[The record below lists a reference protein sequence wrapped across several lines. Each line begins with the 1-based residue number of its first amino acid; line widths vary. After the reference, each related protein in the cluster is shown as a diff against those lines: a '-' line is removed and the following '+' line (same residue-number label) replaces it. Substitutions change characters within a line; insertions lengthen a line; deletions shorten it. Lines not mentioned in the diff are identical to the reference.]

1 MPQIFH
7 SFPKFIMVVISEI
20 FSSSSSTPDYVYDV
34 FLSFRGYDTRFSF
47 TDHLYN
53 ALVNAN
59 ITTFLDDEEIE
70 TGLSLKAE
78 LETAIKT
85 SRVSIIVLSQNY
97 ASSTWCLNELVL
109 ILEQHRN
116 SNHIVVPIF
125 YHVEPTV
132 IRKQQSSF
140 GEAMGEHKQ
149 RMETEINVEKRS
161 QWAQKIDLWSKALT
175 EVANLKGEIAKGRKE
190 TELIDK
196 IVADIHR
203 KLGVPLNNTLPP
215 LIGMYYDID
224 FITSWLNDGSSHTG
238 DILTI
243 WGMGGIGKT
252 SLAEYVFRLHSQEFQ
267 RSSFVADI
275 SRKCAEKSVHCLIC
289 KNKFI
294 MTFQK
299 QVWFKFIVFLVL
311 DDVDNIDHLDAL
323 LGKKGFHPGSKII
336 ITTKDVSLTKKCQ
349 VFYQMVQPKHTM
361 HLLQGLDD
369 YKSLQLLSVWAFKRI
384 SPKEGYEE
392 VSDTLV
398 KYCGGHPLALK
409 VLGRSLCN
417 RDVAVWKDCIE
428 RLKEEPDSCIKNVL
442 QMSIDSL
449 PSAKDKELFKHIAC
463 FFVGENRESTEII
476 LMACGVHTVLGIE
489 NLIDRCLLW
498 ISWDNK
504 LMMHQLLQE
513 IGRDIVRQESPNMPE
528 KQSRLWR
535 HEESFKVL
543 KQKKGKGNI
552 LGLALDM
559 RMLEKDKLH
568 ELEMDALSKMDN
580 LMLLQLNHVHQLKGS
595 YKNFPEELRWLCM
608 HGSTLE
614 YIPLDLQLENL
625 VVLDMS
631 YSRLVSFDMSYSDPQ
646 RHENRQK
653 LTGFGSICE
662 QFRSLC
668 GLLKLPILN
677 NRQKVTTPG
686 TKGKPLLGSLK
697 ILNLSYCEWLRSL
710 GSFFEF
716 PALER
721 LILSNCIRLIEVCE
735 SIEQCDELE
744 HIDLSYCN
752 EARNLVRTIGKVKNV
767 KILNLDGCN
776 LTEFPIEANNIVIN
790 SQAYYSAIVKVI
802 PRDFKSSSTYLLNSL
817 VWLSLNNNHL
827 SNESFPVDMSGLF
840 MLKELSLDG
849 NDWFLCPIG
858 TLPRLE
864 KLSIDHCRR
873 LTTIEHPPPTLKHLI
888 FSVHYKLGKVVFD
901 QDMSPIKLS
910 GTGGEGPF
918 IEGMF
923 KEANMADVE
932 EKLLHSLGWTDLDFT
947 KIQPVKGTSEIQ
959 MLYEFGIF
967 STFYVGSEMPNWI
980 SHKSKG
986 LSISFTIPSSPNNLR
1001 GLNFSFVLNVSK
1013 EVIILDADTKISNIT
1028 KKRAWVYECPVF
1040 CTETPKGITYLSH
1053 WMFGKNE
1060 MENGDQITVSILE
1073 YEVFCV
1079 KECGVSFV
1087 YDEDDDGKKNMEEE
1101 EDVLGY
1107 YKSWNHIIGGDLS
1120 PFQTTTPGEYE
1131 LCTEHFLGYYTGSK
1145 YKYVEESS
1153 SSLSTLDHR
1162 YDVFLSFRGF
1172 DTRSSFTDHLYNT
1185 LVSANITTFLDD
1197 EEIETGLPLKPEL
1210 ETAIQASRASIIVLS
1225 QNYASSTWCL
1235 DELVLILEQLSSP
1248 NYFVIPIFYHVEP
1261 TDVRKQQNNFRE
1273 AMAKHNQ
1280 RMEAE
1285 ADAEKRSQWAQKID
1299 LWNKALTEVAGL
1311 KGEYI
1316 AKGRKEVGFIE
1327 EIVTNI
1333 RRRLGVLLS
1342 TPQPLIIG
1350 MEYDIKN
1357 ITTWLNDGSSHTADI
1372 FTISGMGGIGK
1383 TTLAKHVYRLNCG
1396 EFQRSSFIE
1405 GIGRTCAQQYNG
1417 LLDLQKQ
1424 ICGDIS
1430 KPDSIQ
1436 VRGDVFVYTS
1446 KIEKALAHKK
1456 VFVVLDDVG
1465 SLEHLDALLGNKGF
1479 HPGSKVIITTQDAS
1493 LTEKYLL
1500 NLVVRPK
1507 HTQLLLEGLSDY
1519 NSLNLLSLIAF
1530 NYNDS
1535 KEGYEDVSNKLVGYC
1550 KGHPL
1555 ALEVLGKALRNK
1567 DVAQWEDYIERLLKK
1582 GPLSDIKK
1590 VFQMSLESLEE
1601 DEKELFKH
1609 IACFFVGKDR
1619 ESTEIILKACE
1630 FHTISGIKNLVDR
1643 SLLSIGSHNQHDQL
1657 MMHQLIQETGRDIV
1671 RQESPNRPEKRSRLW
1686 CHEES
1691 FKVLKQKKGKGNVLG
1706 LALDMRMLEKDKLCD
1721 LETDVLSKMDNL
1733 KLLQLNYV
1741 QLKGSYRN
1749 FPEELRWLCMH
1760 GFPFDHIPPS
1770 LQMENLVCLDISYSK
1785 LISLDM
1791 SYGDTQRQKLT
1802 GLGSKHKPLLRS
1814 LKILNVSYCEQ
1825 LGSLGGFSECPVLE
1839 RLMLSNCISL
1849 IEVCESIEQCD
1860 GLEHIDLSYCKEVG
1874 KLLRMMGKVK
1884 NFVKTL
1890 NLDGCNLSELSM
1902 EMRVD
1907 VEVREM
1913 LKGNNIGMNSQT
1925 SSSAIVEAIPRAL
1938 QSNLIYLPGSLVC
1951 LSLQHNNLSNESFP
1965 KDMSSLSMLKELYL
1979 DGNDIVSLP
1988 TCMHYE
1994 FGIFST
2000 CYQGK
2005 EIPDWISER
2014 WEGSSLSFSI
2024 PSSANILRGLNFCF
2038 VLPEFSIFCIIIK
2051 ISNTTKNLTW
2061 KYLPWPDYENC
2072 TEGIITYLSHWMF
2085 GKNEMEDGD
2094 QITISVL
2101 NKYSGDGGVHGN
2113 IMMRECGISLMYDE
2127 DDDGKE
2133 EDVLGYYKSWNH
2145 IIGGDLSP
2153 FQTTISG
2160 EYYLD
2165 KYHFFGSSDI
2175 QSILGLEHSPNAN
2188 EH

>member
-1 MPQIFH
+1 
-7 SFPKFIMVVISEI
+7 MVVISEI

-203 KLGVPLNNTLPP
+203 KLGAPLNNTLPP

-224 FITSWLNDGSSHTG
+224 FITSWLNDGSSHSG

-252 SLAEYVFRLHSQEFQ
+252 SLAEYVFRLHSHEFQ

-275 SRKCAEKSVHCLIC
+275 SRKCAEKSGALLDL
-289 KNKFI
+289 
-294 MTFQK
+294 QK
-299 QVWFKFIVFLVL
+299 QIYYDISKTSLVQVHRVSTYTSQIENAIARTKVFLVL

-392 VSDTLV
+392 VSNTLV

-417 RDVAVWKDCIE
+417 RDVAIWKDCIE
-428 RLKEEPDSCIKNVL
+428 RLKDEPDSCVKNVL

-449 PSAKDKELFKHIAC
+449 PSARDKELFKHIAC

-476 LMACGVHTVLGIE
+476 LMACGIHTALGIE

-595 YKNFPEELRWLCM
+595 YKNFPQELRWLCM

-614 YIPLDLQLENL
+614 CIPLDLQLENL

-653 LTGFGSICE
+653 LTGFGYICE
-662 QFRSLC
+662 QLCSLC
-668 GLLKLPILN
+668 GLLELPILN
-677 NRQKVTTPG
+677 NRQKLTTPG
-686 TKGKPLLGSLK
+686 TKGNPLLGSLK
-697 ILNLSYCEWLRSL
+697 ILNLSYCVRLRSL
-710 GSFFEF
+710 GGFFEF

-752 EARNLVRTIGKVKNV
+752 EARNLVSTIGKVKNV

-776 LTEFPIEANNIVIN
+776 LSEFPIEANNIVIN
-790 SQAYYSAIVKVI
+790 SQAYYSAI
-802 PRDFKSSSTYLLNSL
+802 
-817 VWLSLNNNHL
+817 
-827 SNESFPVDMSGLF
+827 
-840 MLKELSLDG
+840 
-849 NDWFLCPIG
+849 
-858 TLPRLE
+858 
-864 KLSIDHCRR
+864 
-873 LTTIEHPPPTLKHLI
+873 
-888 FSVHYKLGKVVFD
+888 
-901 QDMSPIKLS
+901 
-910 GTGGEGPF
+910 
-918 IEGMF
+918 
-923 KEANMADVE
+923 
-932 EKLLHSLGWTDLDFT
+932 
-947 KIQPVKGTSEIQ
+947 

-1001 GLNFSFVLNVSK
+1001 GLNFSFVLNVSN

-1028 KKRAWVYECPVF
+1028 KERAWVYECPVF

-1087 YDEDDDGKKNMEEE
+1087 YDEDDDGKNKMEEE

-1145 YKYVEESS
+1145 YKYVGSS
-1153 SSLSTLDHR
+1153 IAVLDQLDHR
-1162 YDVFLSFRGF
+1162 L
-1172 DTRSSFTDHLYNT
+1172 
-1185 LVSANITTFLDD
+1185 
-1197 EEIETGLPLKPEL
+1197 
-1210 ETAIQASRASIIVLS
+1210 
-1225 QNYASSTWCL
+1225 
-1235 DELVLILEQLSSP
+1235 
-1248 NYFVIPIFYHVEP
+1248 
-1261 TDVRKQQNNFRE
+1261 
-1273 AMAKHNQ
+1273 
-1280 RMEAE
+1280 
-1285 ADAEKRSQWAQKID
+1285 
-1299 LWNKALTEVAGL
+1299 
-1311 KGEYI
+1311 
-1316 AKGRKEVGFIE
+1316 
-1327 EIVTNI
+1327 
-1333 RRRLGVLLS
+1333 
-1342 TPQPLIIG
+1342 
-1350 MEYDIKN
+1350 
-1357 ITTWLNDGSSHTADI
+1357 
-1372 FTISGMGGIGK
+1372 
-1383 TTLAKHVYRLNCG
+1383 
-1396 EFQRSSFIE
+1396 
-1405 GIGRTCAQQYNG
+1405 
-1417 LLDLQKQ
+1417 
-1424 ICGDIS
+1424 
-1430 KPDSIQ
+1430 
-1436 VRGDVFVYTS
+1436 
-1446 KIEKALAHKK
+1446 
-1456 VFVVLDDVG
+1456 
-1465 SLEHLDALLGNKGF
+1465 
-1479 HPGSKVIITTQDAS
+1479 
-1493 LTEKYLL
+1493 
-1500 NLVVRPK
+1500 
-1507 HTQLLLEGLSDY
+1507 
-1519 NSLNLLSLIAF
+1519 
-1530 NYNDS
+1530 
-1535 KEGYEDVSNKLVGYC
+1535 
-1550 KGHPL
+1550 
-1555 ALEVLGKALRNK
+1555 
-1567 DVAQWEDYIERLLKK
+1567 
-1582 GPLSDIKK
+1582 
-1590 VFQMSLESLEE
+1590 
-1601 DEKELFKH
+1601 
-1609 IACFFVGKDR
+1609 
-1619 ESTEIILKACE
+1619 
-1630 FHTISGIKNLVDR
+1630 
-1643 SLLSIGSHNQHDQL
+1643 
-1657 MMHQLIQETGRDIV
+1657 
-1671 RQESPNRPEKRSRLW
+1671 
-1686 CHEES
+1686 
-1691 FKVLKQKKGKGNVLG
+1691 
-1706 LALDMRMLEKDKLCD
+1706 
-1721 LETDVLSKMDNL
+1721 
-1733 KLLQLNYV
+1733 
-1741 QLKGSYRN
+1741 
-1749 FPEELRWLCMH
+1749 
-1760 GFPFDHIPPS
+1760 
-1770 LQMENLVCLDISYSK
+1770 
-1785 LISLDM
+1785 
-1791 SYGDTQRQKLT
+1791 
-1802 GLGSKHKPLLRS
+1802 
-1814 LKILNVSYCEQ
+1814 
-1825 LGSLGGFSECPVLE
+1825 
-1839 RLMLSNCISL
+1839 
-1849 IEVCESIEQCD
+1849 
-1860 GLEHIDLSYCKEVG
+1860 
-1874 KLLRMMGKVK
+1874 
-1884 NFVKTL
+1884 
-1890 NLDGCNLSELSM
+1890 
-1902 EMRVD
+1902 
-1907 VEVREM
+1907 
-1913 LKGNNIGMNSQT
+1913 
-1925 SSSAIVEAIPRAL
+1925 
-1938 QSNLIYLPGSLVC
+1938 
-1951 LSLQHNNLSNESFP
+1951 
-1965 KDMSSLSMLKELYL
+1965 
-1979 DGNDIVSLP
+1979 
-1988 TCMHYE
+1988 
-1994 FGIFST
+1994 
-2000 CYQGK
+2000 
-2005 EIPDWISER
+2005 
-2014 WEGSSLSFSI
+2014 
-2024 PSSANILRGLNFCF
+2024 
-2038 VLPEFSIFCIIIK
+2038 
-2051 ISNTTKNLTW
+2051 
-2061 KYLPWPDYENC
+2061 C
-2072 TEGIITYLSHWMF
+2072 TEPS
-2085 GKNEMEDGD
+2085 
-2094 QITISVL
+2094 
-2101 NKYSGDGGVHGN
+2101 
-2113 IMMRECGISLMYDE
+2113 
-2127 DDDGKE
+2127 
-2133 EDVLGYYKSWNH
+2133 
-2145 IIGGDLSP
+2145 
-2153 FQTTISG
+2153 
-2160 EYYLD
+2160 
-2165 KYHFFGSSDI
+2165 
-2175 QSILGLEHSPNAN
+2175 
-2188 EH
+2188 